1 MITDAHIHLKEL
13 LDHDGHDAGFILE
26 NDYQAVVSCHSMED
40 IEFAENFGK
49 KLLISFGVHPQNPDP
64 MGLKTLEKL
73 LDEKRIDAVG
83 EIGFDRY
90 SPEFKE
96 KFDRQKVVFEY
107 QLDISVRKE
116 MPIVLH
122 IRKAFEELFRY
133 SFELSKL
140 PVVIF
145 HSFSGTYEQAQFFLD
160 RGVNAFFSFGTP
172 ILNGNKKA
180 VLALSLI
187 PLERILVETDAP
199 YQPVMG
205 ENFSKAGDILKVIEK
220 TAIIKGVDKPE
231 VMSAVRENLH
241 KTFNGMK

>member
-13 LDHDGHDAGFILE
+13 SARNGHDAGFILE

-49 KLLISFGVHPQNPDP
+49 KLLISFGVHPQDPDP
-64 MGLKTLEKL
+64 DGLKTLEKL
-73 LDEKRIDAVG
+73 LEEKRIDAVG

-90 SPEFKE
+90 STEFKE
-96 KFDRQKVVFEY
+96 KFDQQKVVFEY
-107 QLDISVRKE
+107 QLDLSLRKK

-122 IRKAFEELFRY
+122 IRKSFEELFRY
-133 SFELSKL
+133 SFELSRL
-140 PVVIF
+140 PGVIF

-241 KTFNGMK
+241 KTFTGMK